1 VVLLFL
7 VLSQEQRLMFTVL
20 EMKIWIYWSESN
32 CWIYFYIPV
41 VLNKNKKIYWFEQS
55 FTGLGPEDRT
65 KFYWSWAGGP
75 VLIVRTLF
83 SETVAWISTSYA
95 TVRLVFIGGIVDHH
109 CLSFHN
115 YFEWELLSKTIDTGI
130 FYSVIINIILY

>member
-1 VVLLFL
+1 MPNFKFLNLFL
-7 VLSQEQRLMFTVL
+7 YSSKSKQKNL
-20 EMKIWIYWSESN
+20 
-32 CWIYFYIPV
+32 V
-41 VLNKNKKIYWFEQS
+41 VQ
-55 FTGLGPEDRT
+55 T
-65 KFYWSWAGGP
+65 KFYWSWAGGL

-115 YFEWELLSKTIDTGI
+115 R
-130 FYSVIINIILY
+130 INALV